1 MDSAQIKWLLGKA
14 LLSFCQAFFKKR
26 PFSSSQIAQI
36 SIDIEDLAI
45 KKGRENREISTND
58 LGEIVLEKL
67 YALDKVAYI
76 RFASVYKKFESL
88 EQFINEIKY
97 CEKEGN

>member
-1 MDSAQIKWLLGKA
+1 MSDA
-14 LLSFCQAFFKKR
+14 LVFQSDFGL
-26 PFSSSQIAQI
+26 
-36 SIDIEDLAI
+36 
-45 KKGRENREISTND
+45 
-58 LGEIVLEKL
+58 V
-67 YALDKVAYI
+67 ALDKVAYI

>member
-1 MDSAQIKWLLGKA
+1 MEIKPIAFIKTDFKEKFGIPRQSGRVDSL
-14 LLSFCQAFFKKR
+14 C
-26 PFSSSQIAQI
+26 
-36 SIDIEDLAI
+36 
-45 KKGRENREISTND
+45 
-58 LGEIVLEKL
+58 GEIVLEKL
-67 YALDKVAYI
+67 YSLDKVAYI